1 MAEGAWRGHHRF
13 YVETPLVL
21 GATVAVDGL
30 ARQLAGVL
38 RLAPGVEIILFDGG
52 GAEFLGELLSLTP
65 RQASVQTVATR
76 SCPAEPT
83 FSLTLFQCSLKQDK
97 FEWVLQKGTE
107 LGVARFVPVIS
118 SRSVVRPA
126 AALRSKYPRW
136 RAILREATEQCGRAR
151 IPDLAEPLTWDAAM
165 AVVDGPRLVAWEA
178 AFDSRSLATAAAAL
192 AESARAAGVAARLS
206 VAIGPEGGLEDDE
219 IVAARAHGWETVS
232 LGPRILRAETAAVS
246 AAAVVGAL
254 LDGLR

>member
-13 YVETPLVL
+13 YVETPLAV

-38 RLAPGVEIILFDGG
+38 RLAPGAEIILFGGG
-52 GAEFLGELLSLTP
+52 GAEFLGELLTLTP
-65 RQASVQTVATR
+65 RQASVQIVATR
-76 SCPAEPT
+76 ACPAEPT
-83 FSLTLFQCSLKQDK
+83 YSLTLFQCSLKQDK

-107 LGVARFVPVIS
+107 LGVSRFVPVIS

-136 RAILREATEQCGRAR
+136 RAILREATEQCGRVR
-151 IPDLAEPLTWDAAM
+151 IPELAEPLTWDAAM
-165 AVVDGPRLVAWEA
+165 ATGDGPRLVTWEA
-178 AFDSRSLATAAAAL
+178 AQEYRPLATAVAAL

-206 VAIGPEGGLEDDE
+206 VAIGPEGGLAEDE
-219 IVAARAHGWETVS
+219 IAAARAHGWEIVS

-246 AAAVVGAL
+246 AAAVVTAL